1 MPARVTHSDQVRGPR
16 RPSEIGPGRL
26 SPYLRDRCGAGS
38 RYPVP
43 YPSRRGGII
52 AAVLVVAGG
61 LAIGAP
67 VVTTVAAP
75 LRAIAVAV
83 VTARVT

>member
-1 MPARVTHSDQVRGPR
+1 
-16 RPSEIGPGRL
+16 
-26 SPYLRDRCGAGS
+26 
-38 RYPVP
+38 
-43 YPSRRGGII
+43 
-52 AAVLVVAGG
+52 LVVAGG

-83 VTARVT
+83 VTGRVT